1 MKRKVVATKDGDG
14 MGVQPPG
21 TLGKVGKAKWVELAA
36 RLTAEDPLTLGVLE
50 TYCAAHER
58 WVLAQRW
65 LDDHGD
71 VLELVSDKGVVLK
84 VQPAPKLDVL
94 ARCEKAMEAARQ
106 VLVYR
111 MK

>member
-1 MKRKVVATKDGDG
+1 
-14 MGVQPPG
+14 MGVPAPG
-21 TLGKVGKAKWVELAA
+21 TLGKIAAAKWSELAA
-36 RLTAEDPLTLGVLE
+36 RLTATDPLTLGVLE

-65 LDDHGD
+65 LDEHGD

-106 VLVYR
+106 VLVFR
-111 MK
+111 LK